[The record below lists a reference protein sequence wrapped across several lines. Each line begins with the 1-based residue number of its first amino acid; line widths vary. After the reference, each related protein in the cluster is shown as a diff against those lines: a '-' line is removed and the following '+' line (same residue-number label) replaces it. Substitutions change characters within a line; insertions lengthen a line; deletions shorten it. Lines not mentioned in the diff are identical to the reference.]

1 MLAVVAWDREA
12 AVVVVVEGNLLP
24 EEDMAGEGN
33 LLDYLVQDRGEHS
46 LEVAWVWRTLEVV
59 H

>member
-1 MLAVVAWDREA
+1 MLAVVAWGREA
-12 AVVVVVEGNLLP
+12 AVVVEGNLLP

-33 LLDYLVQDRGEHS
+33 LLGYLVQGRGEHS

>member
-1 MLAVVAWDREA
+1 MLAVVVWGRE
-12 AVVVVVEGNLLP
+12 AVVVVVAEGNLLP

-33 LLDYLVQDRGEHS
+33 LLGYLVQGTGEHS
-46 LEVAWVWRTLEVV
+46 LEVAWVWQTLEVV